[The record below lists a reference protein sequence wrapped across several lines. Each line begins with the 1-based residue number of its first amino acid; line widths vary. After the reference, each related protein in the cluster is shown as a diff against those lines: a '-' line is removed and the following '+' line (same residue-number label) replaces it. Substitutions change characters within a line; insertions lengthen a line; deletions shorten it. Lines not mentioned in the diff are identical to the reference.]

1 MMKLRISTAL
11 PMLVFLAL
19 GGALAMGLTHDPKT
33 IPSMLID
40 RKVPDFKLPPLV
52 PGQTAL
58 DSTKLSDQGLVL
70 INVFS
75 SWCSG
80 CRIEH
85 PYLMEKTK
93 DKRFQLV
100 GLNWKDNPDNAR
112 QFIATYGNPFSEIGT
127 DPSGRVGIDLG
138 VTGVPETFVLDS
150 TGRVRLRVPG
160 PMTPEIWMK
169 EIEPLIEKEK
179 RS

>member
-1 MMKLRISTAL
+1 MGIRLTAVL
-11 PMLVFLAL
+11 PVIVLAAL
-19 GGALAMGLTHDPKT
+19 GGTLAIGLTHDPKT

-40 RKVPDFKLPPLV
+40 RKVPDFKLPPLLS
-52 PGQTAL
+52 GQPAL
-58 DSTKLSDQGLVL
+58 DSTMLPNRGLVL

-80 CRIEH
+80 CRLEH

-93 DKRFQLV
+93 DKRFLLV
-100 GLNWKDNPDNAR
+100 GLNWKDNPENAR
-112 QFIATYGNPFSEIGT
+112 NFIATYGNPFAEIGS
-127 DPSGRVGIDLG
+127 DPTGRVGIDLG

-150 TGRVRLRVPG
+150 KGRVRLRVPG
-160 PMTPEIWMK
+160 PMTPEIWK
-169 EIEPLIEKEK
+169 IEIEPLIEKER